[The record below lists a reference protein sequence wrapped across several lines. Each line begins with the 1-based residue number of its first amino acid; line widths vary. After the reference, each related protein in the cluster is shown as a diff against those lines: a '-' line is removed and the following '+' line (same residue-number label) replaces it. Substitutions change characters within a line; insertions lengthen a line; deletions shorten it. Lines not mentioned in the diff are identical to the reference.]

1 MDCSTT
7 YLPFEST
14 GYFSKIV
21 EDYLQQHE
29 NIKPFYLHEP
39 NWEGI
44 ETSIQSR
51 NQHPVNRNI
60 LAEVLQQQYQGQ
72 EHTKAVQKNI
82 QLLTL
87 SSTYTI
93 TTAHQPNLF
102 TGPMYFV
109 YKILHVIK
117 LSASLS
123 AKYPDK
129 NFVPVFYMG
138 SEDADLD
145 ELGFVNI
152 EGARWSWDTKQSGA
166 VGRMNVDK
174 QLLSLIE
181 SIAGQLGVLPNGNEW
196 VHLLRKCY
204 TNGKSI
210 QEATLSLVHALFG
223 QYGLVVLIPD
233 QPALKKLFAPVMAKE
248 LKEQFSHKAVTATIQ
263 LLEQYYKVQAAGRPI
278 NLFYLIDDK
287 RERIEKEGDIFTV
300 PTIGLRFTEQEI
312 MHELD
317 AHPERF
323 SPNVILRGAFQET
336 ILPNI
341 IFVGGGGELAYW
353 LELKTVFEKAGVAYP
368 LLMLRNSFSIASAK
382 LSQKQL
388 SLQLTDADL
397 FLPEHQLI
405 SQYVEQHSEYQ
416 LHLNKEKEILK
427 AYYDQ
432 LNKTASLIDPTL
444 KDHINALS
452 HQALKKVDELE
463 KKMKRAEKR
472 NFSTAAHQIQ
482 SIKQALFPGNSL
494 QERQENLASF
504 YARYGPEII
513 DMIYQASGDLSPAFG
528 LIKIQS

>member
-7 YLPFEST
+7 YLSFEST

-21 EDYLQQHE
+21 EDYLQQRE
-29 NIKPFYLHEP
+29 NIRSFYLHEP
-39 NWEGI
+39 NWAGVD
-44 ETSIQSR
+44 SSMRSR
-51 NQHPVNRNI
+51 DKHPVNR
-60 LAEVLQQQYQGQ
+60 EVLAGALKQQYAGQ
-72 EHTKAVQKNI
+72 ENAEAVLKNI
-82 QLLTL
+82 ELLSHST
-87 SSTYTI
+87 TYTI

-102 TGPMYFV
+102 TGPLYFI

-117 LSASLS
+117 LAEKLS

-152 EGARWSWDTKQSGA
+152 DNTRWSWDTKQSGA
-166 VGRMNVDK
+166 VGRMKVDK
-174 QLLSLIE
+174 PLLSLIE
-181 SIAGQLGVLPNGNEW
+181 SISGQIGVLPNGNEW
-196 VHLLRKCY
+196 IGLLRKCY
-204 TNGKSI
+204 ANGTSI

-223 QYGLVVLIPD
+223 CYGLVVLIPD
-233 QPALKKLFAPVMAKE
+233 NPALKKLFVPVMAKE
-248 LKEQFSHKAVTATIQ
+248 LTAQFSHKEVNTTIQ
-263 LLEQYYKVQAAGRPI
+263 SLGQFYKVQAAGRPI

-287 RERIEKEGDIFTV
+287 RERIEKEGELYTV
-300 PTIGLRFTEQEI
+300 SSMGLRFTEQEI
-312 MHELD
+312 MQELD
-317 AHPERF
+317 DHPERF

-368 LLMLRNSFSIASAK
+368 LLMLRNSFSIVSTK
-382 LSQKQL
+382 LTQKQL

-397 FLPEHQLI
+397 FLPEHLLI
-405 SQYVEQHSEYQ
+405 SQYVEQHTQHQ
-416 LHLNKEKEILK
+416 LNLDKEKDALK
-427 AYYDQ
+427 AYYEQ
-432 LNKTASLIDPTL
+432 LSTMATQIDASL
-444 KDHINALS
+444 KDHVSALS
-452 HQALKKVDELE
+452 LQSLKKVVELE

-472 NFSTAAHQIQ
+472 NFSTAAYQIQ
-482 SIKQALFPGNSL
+482 TIKNTLFPGNSL

-504 YARYGPEII
+504 YARYGREII
-513 DMIYQASGDLSPAFG
+513 DMIYQASGDISPAFG

>member
-51 NQHPVNRNI
+51 NQHPVNRTM
-60 LAEVLQQQYQGQ
+60 LAEVLQQQYLGQ
-72 EHTKAVQKNI
+72 EHTEAVQKNI

-87 SSTYTI
+87 PSTYTI

-174 QLLSLIE
+174 QLLFLIE
-181 SIAGQLGVLPNGNEW
+181 SIAGQLGVLPNGKEW
-196 VHLLRKCY
+196 VQLLRKCY

-233 QPALKKLFAPVMAKE
+233 QPALKKLFAPVMVKE
-248 LKEQFSHKAVTATIQ
+248 LKEQFSHKAVTTTIQ
-263 LLEQYYKVQAAGRPI
+263 RLEQYYKVQAAGRPI

-312 MHELD
+312 MQELY

-382 LSQKQL
+382 LLQKQL

-397 FLPEHQLI
+397 FLPAHQLI
-405 SQYVEQHSEYQ
+405 SQYVEKHSEHQ
-416 LHLNKEKEILK
+416 LHLNKEKEILM

-432 LNKTASLIDPTL
+432 LHKTVSLIDPTL

-504 YARYGPEII
+504 YARYGREII
-513 DMIYQASGDLSPAFG
+513 DKIYQASGDISPAFG

>member
-21 EDYLQQHE
+21 EAYLQQHE
-29 NIKPFYLHEP
+29 NIRPFYLHEP

-44 ETSIQSR
+44 KTSIQSR
-51 NQHPVNRNI
+51 DSHPVNRKV
-60 LAEVLQQQYQGQ
+60 LTEVLQQQYMG
-72 EHTKAVQKNI
+72 QKNTEAVFSNI
-82 QLLTL
+82 SLLND
-87 SSTYTI
+87 SATYTI

-117 LSASLS
+117 LAESLS

-152 EGARWSWDTKQSGA
+152 EGAKWSWDTKQTGA
-166 VGRMNVDK
+166 VGRMKVDK
-174 QLLSLIE
+174 QLVSLIE

-196 VHLLRKCY
+196 VELLRNCY
-204 TNGKSI
+204 VNGKTI
-210 QEATLSLVHALFG
+210 QEATLSLVHTLFG
-223 QYGLVVLIPD
+223 HYGLVVLIPD
-233 QPALKKLFAPVMAKE
+233 QPAFKKLFAPVMAKE
-248 LKEQFSHKAVTATIQ
+248 LSDQFSHKAVTDTIQ
-263 LLEQYYKVQAAGRPI
+263 RLEQFYKVQAAGRPI

-287 RERIEKEGDIFTV
+287 RERIEKDGNAFTV

-312 MHELD
+312 MQELD
-317 AHPERF
+317 THPERF

-368 LLMLRNSFSIASAK
+368 LLMLRNSFSISSAK
-382 LSQKQL
+382 LAQKQM

-397 FLPEHQLI
+397 FLPEHLLI
-405 SQYVEQHSEYQ
+405 GQYVEKHTEHQ
-416 LHLNKEKEILK
+416 LNLDKEKAALQ

-432 LNKTASLIDPTL
+432 MSKLAAQIDPSL
-444 KDHINALS
+444 RDHVTALS
-452 HQALKKVDELE
+452 HQSLKKVDELE
-463 KKMKRAEKR
+463 KKMKRAEKKK
-472 NFSTAAHQIQ
+472 FSTAANQIQ

-504 YARYGPEII
+504 YARYGSSVI
-513 DMIYQASGDLSPAFG
+513 DMIYQSSGDINPAFG
-528 LIKIQS
+528 LIKLQS